1 MSVATVI
8 KYIEYLK
15 DSFIISEVSR
25 YDIKGRKYIGSPH
38 KYYFEDIGLRNAR
51 LNFRQLESSH
61 IMENILFNELR
72 YRGYN
77 VDVGIV
83 EKRILDNEGKFR
95 RNTYE
100 VDFIATLGSRKYYVQ
115 SALDMASQE
124 KEEQEFS
131 LRNIDD
137 SFKNIVVVK
146 DIIKVHR
153 DEDGIVTIGLMDFL
167 QNSTSLDF

>member
-1 MSVATVI
+1 M
-8 KYIEYLK
+8 
-15 DSFIISEVSR
+15 
-25 YDIKGRKYIGSPH
+25 
-38 KYYFEDIGLRNAR
+38 RNAR
-51 LNFRQLESSH
+51 LNFRQLEPSH

-115 SALDMASQE
+115 SALDMTSQE
-124 KEEQEFS
+124 KEEQEKFS

-153 DEDGIVTIGLMDFL
+153 DEDGIVTIGLLDFL
-167 QNSTSLDF
+167 QNSTSLDFSFHKTGRFTTFVYYCLTYPITDRKPVNNQF

>member
-1 MSVATVI
+1 
-8 KYIEYLK
+8 
-15 DSFIISEVSR
+15 
-25 YDIKGRKYIGSPH
+25 
-38 KYYFEDIGLRNAR
+38 
-51 LNFRQLESSH
+51 
-61 IMENILFNELR
+61 MENILFNELR
-72 YRGYN
+72 YRGYK

-100 VDFIATLGSRKYYVQ
+100 VDFIATLGSRKYYIQ

-137 SFKNIVVVK
+137 SFKKIVVVK

-153 DEDGIVTIGLMDFL
+153 DEDGIVTIGLLDFL

>member
-1 MSVATVI
+1 M
-8 KYIEYLK
+8 
-15 DSFIISEVSR
+15 
-25 YDIKGRKYIGSPH
+25 
-38 KYYFEDIGLRNAR
+38 RNAR
-51 LNFRQLESSH
+51 LNFRQLEPSH

-95 RNTYE
+95 RNTCE

-137 SFKNIVVVK
+137 SFKKIVVVK

-153 DEDGIVTIGLMDFL
+153 DEEGIVNIGLLDFL

>member
-1 MSVATVI
+1 M
-8 KYIEYLK
+8 
-15 DSFIISEVSR
+15 
-25 YDIKGRKYIGSPH
+25 
-38 KYYFEDIGLRNAR
+38 RNAR
-51 LNFRQLESSH
+51 LNFRQLEPSH

-100 VDFIATLGSRKYYVQ
+100 VDFIATLGSRKYYIQ

-137 SFKNIVVVK
+137 SFKKIVVVK

-153 DEDGIVTIGLMDFL
+153 DEEGIVNIGLLDFL

>member
-1 MSVATVI
+1 
-8 KYIEYLK
+8 
-15 DSFIISEVSR
+15 
-25 YDIKGRKYIGSPH
+25 
-38 KYYFEDIGLRNAR
+38 LRNAR
-51 LNFRQLESSH
+51 LNFRQLEPSH

-72 YRGYN
+72 YRGYK

-100 VDFIATLGSRKYYVQ
+100 VDFIATLGSRKYYIQ

-137 SFKNIVVVK
+137 SFKKIVVVK

-153 DEDGIVTIGLMDFL
+153 DEDGIVTIGLLDFL

>member
-1 MSVATVI
+1 M
-8 KYIEYLK
+8 
-15 DSFIISEVSR
+15 
-25 YDIKGRKYIGSPH
+25 
-38 KYYFEDIGLRNAR
+38 RNAR

>member
-1 MSVATVI
+1 
-8 KYIEYLK
+8 
-15 DSFIISEVSR
+15 
-25 YDIKGRKYIGSPH
+25 
-38 KYYFEDIGLRNAR
+38 
-51 LNFRQLESSH
+51 
-61 IMENILFNELR
+61 MENILFNELR
-72 YRGYN
+72 YRGYK

-115 SALDMASQE
+115 SALDMTSQE

-137 SFKNIVVVK
+137 SFKKIVVVK

-153 DEDGIVTIGLMDFL
+153 DEDGIVTIGLLDFL

>member
-1 MSVATVI
+1 M
-8 KYIEYLK
+8 
-15 DSFIISEVSR
+15 
-25 YDIKGRKYIGSPH
+25 
-38 KYYFEDIGLRNAR
+38 RNAR
-51 LNFRQLESSH
+51 LNLRQLEPSH

-72 YRGYN
+72 YRGYK

-100 VDFIATLGSRKYYVQ
+100 VDFIATLGSRKYYIQ

-137 SFKNIVVVK
+137 SFKKIVVVK

-153 DEDGIVTIGLMDFL
+153 DEDGIVTIGLLDFL

>member
-1 MSVATVI
+1 
-8 KYIEYLK
+8 
-15 DSFIISEVSR
+15 
-25 YDIKGRKYIGSPH
+25 
-38 KYYFEDIGLRNAR
+38 LRNAR
-51 LNFRQLESSH
+51 LNFRQLEPSH